1 MQKHSRVVLL
11 TRGPV
16 GILVGR
22 IVPVITDIGV
32 VDGVSII
39 GPVVISLGGFVVSVT
54 IFSVVDIGILVVV
67 GTVPEVVS
75 FTSVVFFG
83 TGVVCVLVEGL
94 EDVTAGETVE
104 VFGVT
109 TEVVSCVFVVEDVIS
124 EIVVV
129 DGVSVSGGPV
139 VISLGG
145 FVVSVTIFS
154 VVDIGFLVV
163 VGTVPEVVSF
173 TSVVFFGTVVVCV
186 LVEGLE
192 DVTAGETVEVFG
204 VTTEVVSC
212 VFVVEDVISEIVV
225 VDGVSVIGP
234 VVVDGV
240 SVIGRYLPWWLC
252 GFSNNFFCC

>member
-1 MQKHSRVVLL
+1 MH
-11 TRGPV
+11 
-16 GILVGR
+16 
-22 IVPVITDIGV
+22 GV
-32 VDGVSII
+32 VVI
-39 GPVVISLGGFVVSVT
+39 GAKVEEINTLVIG
-54 IFSVVDIGILVVV
+54 
-67 GTVPEVVS
+67 
-75 FTSVVFFG
+75 
-83 TGVVCVLVEGL
+83 
-94 EDVTAGETVE
+94 A
-104 VFGVT
+104 
-109 TEVVSCVFVVEDVIS
+109 FVVEVVIS

-129 DGVSVSGGPV
+129 DGVSVIGLV

-173 TSVVFFGTVVVCV
+173 TSVVFFGTAVVCV

-234 VVVDGV
+234 VVISLGGFVVSVTIFSVVDIGFLVVVGTVPEVVSFTSVVFFGTGVVCVLVDGLEDVTAGETVEVFGVTTEVVSCVFVVEDVISEIVVVDGV
-240 SVIGRYLPWWLC
+240 SVIGTSRYLPWWLC